1 MIFTHK
7 RVTAIIVFIFV
18 FLISNMIPLYYVNR
32 MVWKFSSK
40 RNRTLIGL
48 VFTDQREDVEKIT
61 FAINN
66 VFLQFT
72 SFLTVVVCTVTIVI
86 KLRSKSKWRQA
97 STAAAQ
103 TETAASRDQK
113 VTKMVV
119 AISVFFI
126 ASFVPLGII
135 AVGVILE
142 PEVSI
147 EGRYRNLFILLCGI
161 AFCLES
167 TNSSA
172 NIFIYYHM
180 STRYRLVFR
189 QLFTRTKK

>member
-32 MVWKFSSK
+32 MVWKFSSR

-167 TNSSA
+167 INSSA